1 MNRPTPDPFIAADTL
16 AQARARLAALLAEA
30 RKEPAALE
38 ARLLLEG
45 ACDLD
50 SLQLLSRAG
59 ECLGAQAAR
68 RLNLFLGRRL
78 GGEPVNRI
86 LGRSG
91 FYGLDLIV
99 TPDVLD
105 PRNDTETLVDAAL
118 GLSGAP
124 ATTIL
129 DLGTGSGAIL
139 CALLHALP
147 GAWGLGVDRS
157 LAACRLARV
166 NLARCGLDRRST
178 VLCGNWADGLAG
190 RFDLVVSNP
199 PYIAQ
204 SERSDLAVEVA
215 GHDPALALFAGAD
228 GLDGY
233 RAIASCLGRLLAP
246 AGRAVFE
253 IGSGQGQSAAAVFE
267 AEGLGVEAVVKDG
280 GGRDRALIVAARR

>member
-1 MNRPTPDPFIAADTL
+1 VNLPSPDLFVAADTL
-16 AQARARLAALLAEA
+16 AQARERLAALLAEA
-30 RKEPAALE
+30 RKEPAAFE

-45 ACDLD
+45 ACGLD
-50 SLQLLSRAG
+50 SLQLLTRAG
-59 ECLGAQAAR
+59 ECLGAQAAG

-118 GLSGAP
+118 GLRLAP
-124 ATTIL
+124 AATIL

-139 CALLHALP
+139 CALLRALP
-147 GAWGLGVDRS
+147 EAWGLGLDRS
-157 LAACRLARV
+157 LVACRLARI
-166 NLARCGLDRRST
+166 NLARCGLDRRSS

-199 PYIAQ
+199 PYIAEG
-204 SERSDLAVEVA
+204 ERSDLAVEVA
-215 GHDPALALFAGAD
+215 GHDPELALFAGAD

-233 RAIASCLGRLLAP
+233 RAIASCLGRLLKP
-246 AGRAVFE
+246 EGRAVFE
-253 IGSGQGQSAAAVFE
+253 IGSRQGQSAAAVFE
-267 AEGLGVEAVVKDG
+267 AARFCVEAVVKDG
-280 GGRDRALIVAARR
+280 GGRDRALIIAARR

>member
-1 MNRPTPDPFIAADTL
+1 VTLSSPDLFLAADTL

-45 ACDLD
+45 ACGFD
-50 SLQLLSRAG
+50 SLQVLTRGG
-59 ECLGAQAAR
+59 ECLGAPAAG

-105 PRNDTETLVDAAL
+105 PRNDTETLVDTAL
-118 GLSGAP
+118 GLSGGP
-124 ATTIL
+124 AATIL
-129 DLGTGSGAIL
+129 DLGAGSGAIL

-157 LAACRLARV
+157 TAACRLARV
-166 NLARCGLDRRST
+166 NLARCGLDHRSS
-178 VLCGNWADGLAG
+178 VLCGNWGDALTG

-199 PYIAQ
+199 PYIAEG
-204 SERSDLAVEVA
+204 ERSDLAVEVA
-215 GHDPALALFAGAD
+215 GHDPELALFAGAD
-228 GLDGY
+228 GLDCY
-233 RAIASCLGRLLAP
+233 RAIASCLGRLLKP
-246 AGRAVFE
+246 EGRAVFE
-253 IGSGQGQSAAAVFE
+253 IGSGQGQSAAAVFQD
-267 AEGLGVEAVVKDG
+267 AGFGVAPVVKDG
-280 GGRDRALIVAARR
+280 SGRDRALIVAARR